1 MAQGLHRR
9 WRAFRNRF
17 LASGCGSRF
26 MLLLRLENMALLSRR
41 LGAADLSQLLGLLAA
56 RIGTQDAPIRMVAPG
71 LFAIPLP
78 GLSVP
83 AAMRLALDLQ
93 ASGQQQVTLP
103 ELSLTPVLTGILIH
117 DPGDIPATHE
127 DQIGAARHRLLSLQ
141 AGGIGHIHLADY
153 QHDAPAPALKGR
165 IIAHFQPQLCC
176 HTGKVTGFEALAR
189 LDHPTR
195 GLLRPADFMAG
206 LSEGD
211 HDALSREMLRQAL
224 MALKLWDE
232 AGHDVP
238 TVSLNISDRQLSD
251 PGFANSLL
259 WELDRQ
265 DVQPSRLVL
274 ELLENVGPV
283 SQSATA
289 RRNLTRLTAAGCL
302 LDLDDFGIGNASMDA
317 IRHFGISRLKIDRSF
332 VTGCDH
338 DPGQQRMILA
348 MLALAERLEIETL
361 AEGVETRE
369 EHGFLAQMGCGQVQ
383 GHAIGLPMSV
393 SDSMIFLQQHA
404 AQSRFPMPL
413 WSSRA

>member
-1 MAQGLHRR
+1 
-9 WRAFRNRF
+9 
-17 LASGCGSRF
+17 
-26 MLLLRLENMALLSRR
+26 MLLLRLENMTLLTRR
-41 LGAADLSQLLGLLAA
+41 LEAADISRLLGLLMA
-56 RIGTQDAPIRMVAPG
+56 RIDAEARDTPACMVAPG

-83 AAMRLALDLQ
+83 EAMRLARSLQ
-93 ASGQQQVTLP
+93 ATGQQQIILSD
-103 ELSLTPVLTGILIH
+103 LSLMPVLTGVLIH
-117 DPGDIPATHE
+117 DPGDIPATHA
-127 DQIGAARHRLLSLQ
+127 DQIATARHMLQSLP
-141 AGGIGHIHLADY
+141 AGGIGHVHLFDY
-153 QHDAPAPALKGR
+153 PHEAPAAVKGR
-165 IIAHFQPQLCC
+165 IVAHFQPQLCC
-176 HTGKVTGFEALAR
+176 HTGKITGFEALAR
-189 LDHPTR
+189 LDHPNR
-195 GLLRPADFMAG
+195 GLLRPADFMPG
-206 LSEGD
+206 LGD
-211 HDALSREMLRQAL
+211 GEHDALDREMLRQAL

-232 AGHDVP
+232 SGHHVP
-238 TVSLNISDRQLSD
+238 TVSLNICDRQLSD
-251 PGFANSLL
+251 PDFANSLL

-274 ELLENVGPV
+274 ELLESVGPV

-289 RRNLTRLTAAGCL
+289 RRNLTRLSSAGCL
-302 LDLDDFGIGNASMDA
+302 LDLDDFGTGNASMDA
-317 IRHFGISRLKIDRSF
+317 IRHFGIYRLKIDRSF

-383 GHAIGLPMSV
+383 GHAIGIPMSI